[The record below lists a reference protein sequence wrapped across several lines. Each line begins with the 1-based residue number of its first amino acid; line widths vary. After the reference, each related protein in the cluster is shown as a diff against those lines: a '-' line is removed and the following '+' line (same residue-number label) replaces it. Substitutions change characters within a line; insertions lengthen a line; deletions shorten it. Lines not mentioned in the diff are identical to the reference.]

1 MMKLKTDNVSVTGT
15 SLQGY
20 LDANYADLVEVFGIP
35 NPENCDN
42 YKTDAEWNIQF
53 LDGTVATI
61 YNYKDGKNYCG
72 AEGLE
77 VDDIKNWHIGGYSD
91 SAVEMVKLAIES
103 FYITSE

>member
-1 MMKLKTDNVSVTGT
+1 MQFKTENVSVTGT

-20 LDANYADLVEVFGIP
+20 LDANYADLVEVFGMP

-72 AEGLE
+72 PEGLE
-77 VDDIKNWHIGGYSD
+77 IDDIKNWHIGGYSE

>member
-1 MMKLKTDNVSVTGT
+1 MNFKTENVSVGGT

-20 LDANYADLVEVFGIP
+20 LDANYSDLCEVFGMP

-53 LDGTVATI
+53 GDGTIATI

-72 AEGLE
+72 PDGLDTE
-77 VDDIKNWHIGGYSD
+77 DIKEWHIGGFSK

-103 FYITSE
+103 HFIYE